1 MFSVKFVY
9 NRNDQATAQA
19 ATCPDTTYGHTM
31 SHRSFSLIAALL
43 ALLLLVSTHPASG
56 QSADRHLALGHSAAE
71 PPPQTPQYLP
81 GRLVVKLQEHSVFLK
96 EQSRQ
101 SKQQKHLSPGQAGF
115 QPHDNALEAVT
126 HRLQT
131 HGLMHMEP
139 VFKEGAATRAET
151 SGPGLLRALDPE
163 RTERA
168 RILAEGLE
176 RTLMVSYTSAQ
187 DPLELAA
194 QMAAWPGVEYAEPHY
209 VYHTTETYLPN
220 DPLIGQ
226 EGHDYF
232 EFQNFLRAWN
242 VTQGSSDVVI
252 AIVDSGVYYNHP
264 DLIDKLWRN
273 PAPGKAD
280 AYFPFEIANDSIG
293 WNFWESGNIFAGQP
307 PVQNA
312 NPIGNYSV
320 HGTHVAGT
328 AAASTDNGLGV
339 AGTGFHSVFMPIKA
353 GGTRDHPNSIAYGF
367 QGILYAAINGAQV
380 INCSFGGY
388 GFSEFGQDVIDFATA
403 RGSLVVAAAGNDSS
417 PSAFFPAG
425 YNNVLSVGSVGGQGN
440 RYTGAVSFFSNYG
453 RHLDVFA
460 TGFDITSTWFD
471 VPNYRITGEWET
483 SYNRSTGT
491 SMAAPVVS
499 GLAALLFDMYPDWSP
514 ERVAAQIRSTASSLN
529 EVNPQNRFR
538 NNLGKGLID
547 AYAALTRPMP
557 GIRFHSI
564 VFDGADGEKINRGE
578 RGLVRVEGD
587 NVGEPTSNLT
597 ATLETRFS
605 GIEILQPSNT
615 VGVIETGDS
624 FVLEFEIEI
633 GNDFSLDQV
642 PDFLV
647 RVEDNTSEYTD
658 YSVFEYETL
667 LFETV
672 AVNDLQISISSDGTI
687 GFMDAFAQDGGVGF
701 IPGSHENI
709 LFEGGLLVAADLQR
723 SPAETPTPII
733 INQIREKNE
742 VQRHFKPT
750 DNVRMYRPGE
760 LSDSDG
766 LARFNS
772 ERHHTFKDLLITK
785 QTYAFNEPGIEKAF
799 FVRYEI
805 TNNSMATLNDL
816 HVGLFNDWDLRDYAR
831 NHTGWSAPD
840 SLLYVYDNPG
850 DIYAAVTHMG
860 AAASNF
866 AIDNDSPWSL
876 RDADNRADSLKFGI
890 YYDPNRTH
898 LDGFTRQEKRLALT
912 AGNERTT
919 ISNTDISVVTSSGP
933 FTMGPNA
940 TITVGFIYAW
950 GESLPELRSQVAGA
964 RTLDLFETSV
974 AGYHADFRELAEEI
988 TLFQNFPNP
997 FNPQTY
1003 IEFHVPEAGHAEL
1016 SVYNIMGQ
1024 RVATLFEGT
1033 LQRPANMIPFDAS
1046 GLASGVYIAVLRSGS
1061 RTATMKMTLV
1071 K

>member
-1 MFSVKFVY
+1 
-9 NRNDQATAQA
+9 
-19 ATCPDTTYGHTM
+19 M
-31 SHRSFSLIAALL
+31 SPRPSILFPALL
-43 ALLLLVSTHPASG
+43 TLLLLLSANPASG
-56 QSADRHLALGHSAAE
+56 QSGERHSSVTQSTAVQ
-71 PPPQTPQYLP
+71 PPLEPQYLP
-81 GRLVVKLQEHSVFLK
+81 GRLVVKMQEPSVFLK
-96 EQSRQ
+96 EQSKRSARQ
-101 SKQQKHLSPGQAGF
+101 KYPESGTAGF
-115 QPHDNALEAVT
+115 ELHNNAVDAVT
-126 HRLQT
+126 QRLQT

-139 VFKEGAATRAET
+139 VFREGAAAHATA
-151 SGPGLLRALDPE
+151 SGPGLLRALDPQ
-163 RTERA
+163 RTEQTRV
-168 RILAEGLE
+168 LAEGLE
-176 RTLMVSYTSAQ
+176 RTFMVSYTSDE

-194 QMAAWPGVEYAEPHY
+194 EMASWPGVEYAEPHY

-242 VTQGSSDVVI
+242 VSQGSSDVVI
-252 AIVDSGVYYNHP
+252 AIVDSGVYYDHP

-273 PAPGKAD
+273 PEPGRANE
-280 AYFPFEIANDSIG
+280 YFAFEIANDTIG
-293 WNFWESGNIFAGQP
+293 WNFWESGNIFSGQS

-339 AGTGFHSVFMPIKA
+339 AGTGFNSLFMPVKA

-367 QGILYAAINGAQV
+367 QGILYAAINEAQV

-388 GFSEFGQDVIDFATA
+388 GRSEFGQDVINFATA
-403 RGSLVVAAAGNDSS
+403 MGSLVVAAAGNDSS
-417 PSAFFPAG
+417 PSTFYPAG
-425 YNNVLSVGSVGGQGN
+425 YDNVLSVGSVGGQGN

-471 VPNYRITGEWET
+471 VQNYRNTGEWET

-499 GLAALLFDMYPDWSP
+499 GLAALIIDMYPDWSP
-514 ERVAAQIRSTASSLN
+514 ERVAAQIRSTAGSLN

-547 AYAALTRPMP
+547 AHAALTQPMP
-557 GIRFHSI
+557 GVRFHSV
-564 VFDGADGEKINRGE
+564 VFDGGNGQKINRGE
-578 RGLVRVEGD
+578 RGLVRIEGD
-587 NVGEPTSNLT
+587 NIGEPTSNLT
-597 ATLETRFS
+597 GTLETRFS
-605 GIEILQPSNT
+605 GIEIIQPSQNL
-615 VGVIETGDS
+615 GVIETGAS

-633 GNDFSLDQV
+633 LDDFSLDQV

-647 RVEDNTSEYTD
+647 RVEESVSD
-658 YSVFEYETL
+658 YFDFAVFEYETL

-709 LFEGGLLVAADLQR
+709 LFEGGLLVAADLQQ
-723 SPAETPTPII
+723 SPAEIPTPII
-733 INQIREKNE
+733 INQIREQNE
-742 VQRHFKPT
+742 VQRHFKPI
-750 DNVRMYRPGE
+750 DNVRMNRPGE
-760 LSDSDG
+760 LSESDG
-766 LARFNS
+766 LARFSS
-772 ERHHTFKDLLITK
+772 ERHHTFKDLLVTK
-785 QTYAFNEPGIEKAF
+785 QTYAFNQPGIEKAF

-816 HVGLFNDWDLRDYAR
+816 HVGLFNDWDLRDYDR

-850 DIYAAVTHMG
+850 DIYVTVTQMG

-876 RDADNRADSLKFGI
+876 RDADNRADSLRFGI
-890 YYDPNRTH
+890 YYDPNRRH

-919 ISNTDISVVTSSGP
+919 ISNTDISVVNSSGP

-964 RTLDLFETSV
+964 RNLDLFETSV
-974 AGYHADFRELAEEI
+974 TGYHADFRELAQDI
-988 TLFQNFPNP
+988 TLYQNFPNP
-997 FNPQTY
+997 FNPHTF
-1003 IEFHVPEAGHAEL
+1003 IEFHVPEAGQAEL

-1024 RVATLFEGT
+1024 RVATLFEGN
-1033 LQRPANMIPFDAS
+1033 LQRPVNMVPFDAS

-1061 RTATMKMTLV
+1061 RTKTMKMTLV